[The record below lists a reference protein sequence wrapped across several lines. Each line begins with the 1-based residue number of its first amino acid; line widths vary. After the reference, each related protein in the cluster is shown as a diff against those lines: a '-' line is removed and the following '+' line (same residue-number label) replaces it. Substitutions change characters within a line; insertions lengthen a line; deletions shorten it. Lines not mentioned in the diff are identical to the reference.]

1 MTQLHP
7 LTDRR
12 TLAIDLLRR
21 LADAAPTEDG
31 RPARPVALTTDHPF
45 THGYERAITDLLTWL
60 GTLSPDRD
68 GSVMPASSY
77 LAGYLPTMLAALLEL
92 DRPLVDDWSV
102 ALSRRLHTTPFRSG
116 AELLLA
122 LELRRQELDPEPRPL
137 RETTAALA
145 LIARREHTGEMA
157 YLLSFDRNADA
168 WQLPGGRR
176 ELCDGDLRQTLLR
189 ELTEELECGP
199 LHEPEDLHVV
209 DLGTP
214 FIEQRISPTCALLT
228 CSTLHLYAVR
238 LHPDLPLL
246 SDRLAWF
253 RESDVLNKRTPNGET
268 IAAQP
273 LLKLYG
279 RGDLNLPD
287 ILAL

>member
-1 MTQLHP
+1 MTLLHP

-12 TLAIDLLRR
+12 TLAIDLLHR
-21 LADAAPTEDG
+21 LADAAPTEEG
-31 RPARPVALTTDHPF
+31 RPARPVAPITSDPF
-45 THGYERAITDLLTWL
+45 THGYESALADLLAWL
-60 GTLSPDRD
+60 GALSFEQD
-68 GSVMPASSY
+68 GRITPAPSY
-77 LAGYLPTMLAALLEL
+77 LPGYLPTMLAALLEL
-92 DRPLVDDWSV
+92 DGPLVGDWSV
-102 ALSRRLHTTPFRSG
+102 ALSRQLHANPFRSG

-122 LELRRQELDPEPRPL
+122 LELRRQELDPQPRPL

-145 LIARREHTGEMA
+145 LIARREPTGEMA
-157 YLLSFDRNADA
+157 YLLSFDRNAGA

-176 ELCDGDLRQTLLR
+176 ELCDAGLRQTLLR

-199 LHEPEDLHVV
+199 LHEPEDLHVA
-209 DLGTP
+209 DLGAP
-214 FIEQRISPTCALLT
+214 FIEERISPTYGILT
-228 CSTLHLYAVR
+228 RSTLHLYAVR
-238 LHPDLPLL
+238 LRPDLPLL
-246 SDRLAWF
+246 SDRLAWL